1 MNETIPLERMR
12 PDEIERLKIRH
23 TNRDGSA
30 EVLTSKAWAHITLQD
45 ATIARLESEVA
56 RKGAAI
62 RLAHALVWEAR
73 LFNGY
78 SGGPLHQP
86 AAEQIEHMLE
96 ELRWPPRAAL
106 TAQGPKDDQ

>member
-1 MNETIPLERMR
+1 MSEIIFVERMEKR
-12 PDEIERLKIRH
+12 WASRSKKAIGNIDQSRLLELARK
-23 TNRDGSA
+23 GA
-30 EVLTSKAWAHITLQD
+30 EA
-45 ATIARLESEVA
+45 ATEIARLKEEVK
-56 RKGAAI
+56 RQDAAI

-86 AAEQIEHMLE
+86 AAEQIERMLE

-106 TAQGPKDDQ
+106 NTAQEKTDD